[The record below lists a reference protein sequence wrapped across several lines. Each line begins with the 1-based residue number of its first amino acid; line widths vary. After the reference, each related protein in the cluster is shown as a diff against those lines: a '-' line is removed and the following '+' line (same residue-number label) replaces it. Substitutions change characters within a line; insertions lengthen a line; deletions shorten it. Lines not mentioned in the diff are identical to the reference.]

1 MCSHPFYIVDV
12 FAEKQYQG
20 NPLAVV
26 DKAEDL
32 GSSTMQAI
40 AREMNYSETA
50 FIVAGNRQGN
60 VFRVRIF
67 TPAEE
72 LPFAGHPVLGTAF
85 VLQREV
91 LKGGAKRILL
101 DLPGGQVPVSFVSD
115 GRTAER
121 LWMTQK
127 RPRFGKVVAPARA
140 AAAVGLRPGD
150 IDTRFPVQEV
160 STGLPF
166 LIVPLRDLETV
177 RACRLE
183 QSSYAALRRELDI
196 AGVLVFSP
204 QTYSGENDLNT
215 RVFFDCH
222 GPVED
227 PATGSGN
234 GCLAGYLLWHRY
246 YRRHET
252 IELRV
257 EQGCEIGRP
266 SLLLLRAA
274 FRGEGVEVEV
284 GGRVLPSA
292 RGELVSDGEVE
303 RK

>member
-12 FAEKQYQG
+12 FAEAQYQG

-32 GSSTMQAI
+32 ESSLMQAI

-50 FIVAGNRQGN
+50 FIVGGNRQGN
-60 VFRVRIF
+60 VFPVRIF

-91 LKGGAKRILL
+91 LKGGVKRILL
-101 DLPGGQVPVSFVSD
+101 DLPGGQIPVSFVSD

-127 RPRFGKVVAPARA
+127 RPRFGKVVAPDRA
-140 AAAVGLRPGD
+140 AAALGLRPED
-150 IDTRFPVQEV
+150 IDAHFPVQEV

-177 RACRLE
+177 RACSLKL
-183 QSSYAALRRELDI
+183 SSYAVLRREL
-196 AGVLVFSP
+196 ALEGMLVFAP
-204 QTYSGENDLNT
+204 QTYSGENDLNV

-227 PATGSGN
+227 PATGSAN
-234 GCLAGYLLWHRY
+234 GCLAGYLLRHRY
-246 YRRHET
+246 YSRHET

-274 FRGEGVEVEV
+274 FRKEGLEVEV
-284 GGRVLPSA
+284 GGRVLPAA
-292 RGELVSDGEVE
+292 RGELVSKGEG
-303 RK
+303 K